1 MGENDVKLSEYND
14 ASLSILRLHE
24 TWIIAETFANSGN
37 LYGWK
42 YRLDSVWRELYVD
55 VLRSK
60 NKENIIKRNNELM
73 KLISKAKTRATL
85 YFALHKRHEFLREVQ
100 DLAGKAGK
108 YSDED
113 GL

>member
-24 TWIIAETFANSGN
+24 TWIAIENFANSGN

-42 YRLDSVWRELYVD
+42 YKLDSVWRELYVD
-55 VLRSK
+55 VLRNPKKEEVIKK
-60 NKENIIKRNNELM
+60 NNTLM
-73 KLISKAKTRATL
+73 NSISKAKTRATL